1 MMLFRMNAV
10 SKSKLKNKFQIIL
23 KTLSLLIISAYYLSS
38 STIIADTLKQNSNF
52 IFKKILISQINISK
66 QLPDVSQDKLLAA
79 ATLATTFTDNY
90 RIIKS
95 EIADSINKI
104 YIQDKSKNL
113 DSIVRTFGIDY
124 YLYCSI
130 NRFENMVRIDLVL
143 KSLKT
148 GDSIKKGIGY
158 ANRKFKMK
166 AGDASISDPA
176 ILKAFQA
183 AFATAVGDSNLYM
196 NLPEKV
202 LRVKPAPTLSIGS
215 MEFKDKEFRKQ
226 WNLFEDKL
234 ANSYDAC
241 EVMFEEA
248 NKSPDYV
255 TYDIPTRD
263 SMYTKFKFYLI
274 ENYNA
279 VTNYEL
285 DILQKFDISYCLTGQ
300 FERFEDNAIISLNL
314 LQLKE
319 GKVFVVGTA
328 SETVRRDN
336 IISYRDALR
345 TACRKLLRLE

>member
-1 MMLFRMNAV
+1 MLFRMNVV
-10 SKSKLKNKFQIIL
+10 SKSKLNNKFQIFL
-23 KTLSLLIISAYYLSS
+23 KTLSLLAIFTYYLTSS
-38 STIIADTLKQNSNF
+38 VIFADTLSEKRNL
-52 IFKKILISQINISK
+52 IFKKILIANINISK
-66 QLPDVSQDKLLAA
+66 QLQDVSQDKLLAA
-79 ATLATTFTDNY
+79 ATLATTFTDDY

-95 EIADSINKI
+95 ELADSINRI
-104 YIQDKSKNL
+104 YTQDKSKNL
-113 DSIVRTFGIDY
+113 DSIVRLFGIDY
-124 YLYCSI
+124 YLYCSL

-148 GDSIKKGIGY
+148 GDSIRKGVGY
-158 ANRKFKMK
+158 ANRKFRMK
-166 AGDASISDPA
+166 EGDASISDPA
-176 ILKAFQA
+176 ILRAFQA
-183 AFATAVGDSNLYM
+183 AFAAAVGDTNLYI

-215 MEFKDKEFRKQ
+215 MEFKDKENLKQ

-263 SMYTKFKFYLI
+263 TMYTKFKFYLI

-279 VTNYEL
+279 VTNFEL

-300 FERFEDNAIISLNL
+300 IERFTDSAEITLNL
-314 LQLKE
+314 LQLKD
-319 GKVFVVGTA
+319 GKVFVVGSAT
-328 SETVRRDN
+328 ETVTHDTLTK
-336 IISYRDALR
+336 YRDALR
-345 TACRKLLRLE
+345 AACRKIFNLE

>member
-1 MMLFRMNAV
+1 MLFCMNAV

-23 KTLSLLIISAYYLSS
+23 KTLSLLAIYTYYLPSS
-38 STIIADTLKQNSNF
+38 VIFADTLNDKNQVNY
-52 IFKKILISQINISK
+52 KKILISQINISK
-66 QLPDVSQDKLLAA
+66 FLPDVSQDKLLAA

-95 EIADSINKI
+95 EIADSINRI

-124 YLYCSI
+124 YLYCSL

-166 AGDASISDPA
+166 EGDASISDPA

-183 AFATAVGDSNLYM
+183 AFAAAVGDTNLYM

-263 SMYTKFKFYLI
+263 TMYTKFKFYLI

-279 VTNYEL
+279 VTNFEL

-300 FERFEDNAIISLNL
+300 IERFEENAVITLNL
-314 LQLKE
+314 LQLNA
-319 GKVFVVGTA
+319 GKVFVVGSAT
-328 SETVRRDN
+328 ETVPRDN
-336 IISYRDALR
+336 IISFRDALR
-345 TACRKLLRLE
+345 AACRKVLKLE